1 MRRGIVGILILVAA
15 TSIYAAGSGE
25 ETGTAVQTEIVFQHW
40 MTELKP
46 IFDPEI
52 ERFEAANPGIS
63 VQQEILPYGDY
74 WNKLPIA
81 MAGGEGP
88 DLYAMTRPDFEPFA
102 AAGRTTDIE
111 AAIEAS
117 PAMMASMGALDEE
130 VIDAYRYDGVLM
142 GIPFTVESSAI
153 YFNKTMFEEAGLP
166 LLTEIEDTWTWD
178 DMREI
183 AIDLTKVENGRTV
196 QYGMHVTPNRLPVFD
211 FIWSNGGEIY
221 SDDGK
226 TILAG
231 SPQALQ
237 AMEYLTSLIVDD
249 GVSPDYSF
257 SKTVGSWEQFMSGS
271 IGMIAGGPA
280 VMSRLREIT
289 DFEWDVAEFPRS
301 PYSGSRMVASNV
313 LGFIVGPNSDAIPET
328 VELIAALTAEGP
340 MTEMA
345 NIGANIPARRDSR
358 APYFSESIP
367 ANSAAFERAL
377 EYIHPMKMSE
387 YVTYSETLRIL
398 TTEALEKMY
407 NGTEPAD
414 VAWTAGSGVEP
425 RDVAR
430 QTEYHGVALCRP
442 VVARVSR
449 VQPGADRHVF
459 HD

>member
-1 MRRGIVGILILVAA
+1 MRRGIVGILMLVAA

-25 ETGTAVQTEIVFQHW
+25 EGGAAVQTEIVFQHW

-52 ERFEAANPGIS
+52 ERFEAANPGVS

-88 DLYAMTRPDFEPFA
+88 DLYAMTRPNFEPFA
-102 AAGRTTDIE
+102 SAGRTSDIQ

-117 PAMMASMGALDEE
+117 PAMASSMGALDQE
-130 VIDAYRYDGVLM
+130 VIDTYRYDGVLM
-142 GIPFTVESSAI
+142 GVPFTIESSAI
-153 YFNKTMFEEAGLP
+153 YFNKTMFEQAGLP
-166 LLTEIEDTWTWD
+166 LPSEIEDTWTWD
-178 DMREI
+178 DMREL

-196 QYGMHVTPNRLPVFD
+196 QYGLHVTPNRLPVFD

-226 TILAG
+226 RILAG
-231 SPQALQ
+231 SPEALQ
-237 AMEYLTSLIVDD
+237 TMEYLTSLIVDD

-289 DFEWDVAEFPRS
+289 DFQWDVAEFPRS

-313 LGFIVGPNSDAIPET
+313 LGFIVGPNSEAIPET
-328 VELIAALTAEGP
+328 VELIAALTAKEP
-340 MTEMA
+340 MTQMA
-345 NIGANIPARRDSR
+345 SIGANIPARRDSR
-358 APYFSESIP
+358 APYFNEEVP

-377 EYIHPMKMSE
+377 EYIHPMKLSE
-387 YVTYSETLRIL
+387 YVSYSETLRIL

-407 NGTEPAD
+407 NGTAPAS
-414 VAWTAGSGVEP
+414 VAWTAGVEQI
-425 RDVAR
+425 D
-430 QTEYHGVALCRP
+430 ALLRE
-442 VVARVSR
+442 RVE
-449 VQPGADRHVF
+449 
-459 HD
+459 